1 MTADTTS
8 KAPLTPRIGR
18 IAKRGKAAG
27 GKGPRYAKAGYL
39 FVAPFMIAFTAMF
52 LVPLLYAAWFSLFRE
67 QMIGGNVFVGLEN
80 YTRAFTDPLL
90 LEGLGRVALFFLL
103 QVPLMLAFALLFA
116 LALDSGLL
124 RLAKTVR
131 LGIFLPYAVPSVVA
145 ALMWGFLYGPDFGP
159 IAQLADRI
167 GATAPDFL
175 GADLM
180 LGSIANIVFWEFT
193 GYNMILLYA
202 ALRAI
207 PTELYEAAS
216 VDGAGAW
223 RTAWSIKIP
232 LLRPAIVLCSIFSII
247 GSFQLFN
254 EPSVMRTLAPNVIV
268 ADYTPNLYAYN
279 LAFVGQEYNYAAAV
293 SFVLGFVIMAGS
305 YVFMLATNRRSRS

>member
-1 MTADTTS
+1 MSTDTADS
-8 KAPLTPRIGR
+8 APAAPITPRSGR
-18 IAKRGKAAG
+18 TAKRGKG
-27 GKGPRYAKAGYL
+27 GKGPRYARTGYL

-52 LVPLLYAAWFSLFRE
+52 LVPLAYAAWFSFFRE
-67 QMIGGNVFVGLEN
+67 QMIGGNVFVGFDN
-80 YTRAFTDPLL
+80 YTRAFSDPQLMA
-90 LEGLGRVALFFLL
+90 GLGRVALFFLI
-103 QVPLMLAFALLFA
+103 QVPLMMALALFFA
-116 LALDSGLL
+116 LALDSALL
-124 RLAKTVR
+124 RLARTVR
-131 LGIFLPYAVPSVVA
+131 LAIFMPYAVPSVVA

-159 IAQLADRI
+159 IAQLADKI

-175 GADLM
+175 GNLM
-180 LGSIANIVFWEFT
+180 LGSIANIVTWEFT

-207 PTELYEAAS
+207 PTELYEAAA
-216 VDGAGAW
+216 VDGAGPW

-232 LLRPAIVLCSIFSII
+232 LLRPALVLCMVFSVI

-254 EPSVMRTLAPNVIV
+254 EPSIMRTLAPNVIV

-305 YVFMLATNRRSRS
+305 YLFMLATNRRSRS

>member
-1 MTADTTS
+1 MSTDTADS
-8 KAPLTPRIGR
+8 ASAAPITPRSGR
-18 IAKRGKAAG
+18 IAKRGKG
-27 GKGPRYAKAGYL
+27 GKGPRYARTGYL

-52 LVPLLYAAWFSLFRE
+52 LVPLAYAAWFSFFRE
-67 QMIGGNVFVGLEN
+67 QMIGGNVFVGFDN
-80 YTRAFTDPLL
+80 YTRAFSDPQLMA
-90 LEGLGRVALFFLL
+90 GLGRVALFFLI
-103 QVPLMLAFALLFA
+103 QVPLMMALALFFA
-116 LALDSGLL
+116 LALDSALL
-124 RLAKTVR
+124 RLARTVR
-131 LGIFLPYAVPSVVA
+131 LAIFMPYAVPSVVA

-159 IAQLADRI
+159 IAQLADKI

-175 GADLM
+175 GNLM
-180 LGSIANIVFWEFT
+180 LGSIANIVTWEFT

-207 PTELYEAAS
+207 PTELYEAAA
-216 VDGAGAW
+216 VDGAGPW

-232 LLRPAIVLCSIFSII
+232 LLRPALVLCMVFSVI

-254 EPSVMRTLAPNVIV
+254 EPSIMRTLAPNVIV

-305 YVFMLATNRRSRS
+305 YLFMLATNRRSRS

>member
-1 MTADTTS
+1 MSADTAS
-8 KAPLTPRIGR
+8 EAPVAPGISRTAKGR
-18 IAKRGKAAG
+18 KG
-27 GKGPRYAKAGYL
+27 GKGPRYAKTGYL

-52 LVPLLYAAWFSLFRE
+52 LVPLAYAAWFSLFRE
-67 QMIGGNVFVGLEN
+67 QMIGGNVFVGIDN
-80 YTRAFTDPLL
+80 YTRAFTDPQLIA
-90 LEGLGRVALFFLL
+90 GLGRVALFFLI
-103 QVPLMLAFALLFA
+103 QVPVMMILALFFA
-116 LALDSGLL
+116 LALDSALL
-124 RLAKTVR
+124 RLSRTVR
-131 LGIFLPYAVPSVVA
+131 LAIFMPYAVPSVVA

-159 IAQLADRI
+159 LAQLADKI
-167 GATAPDFL
+167 GAAAPDFL

-180 LGSIANIVFWEFT
+180 LGSIANIVTWEFT

-202 ALRAI
+202 ALRAV

-216 VDGAGAW
+216 VDGAGPW

-232 LLRPAIVLCSIFSII
+232 LLRPAIVLCMVFSVI

-254 EPSVMRTLAPNVIV
+254 EPSIMRTLAPNVIV

-305 YVFMLATNRRSRS
+305 YLFMLATNRRSRS

>member
-1 MTADTTS
+1 MSADT
-8 KAPLTPRIGR
+8 APRAAAAPRT
-18 IAKRGKAAG
+18 AKG
-27 GKGPRYAKAGYL
+27 GKGPRYARTGYL
-39 FVAPFMIAFTAMF
+39 FVAPFMVAFTAMF
-52 LVPLLYAAWFSLFRE
+52 LVPLAYAAWFSLFRE
-67 QMIGGNVFVGLEN
+67 QMIGGNVFVGLDN
-80 YTRAFTDPLL
+80 YTRAFTDPRLIQ
-90 LEGLGRVALFFLL
+90 GLGRVGLFFLI
-103 QVPLMLAFALLFA
+103 QVPLMMALALFFA
-116 LALDSGLL
+116 LALDTALL
-124 RLAKTVR
+124 RLSRTIR
-131 LGIFLPYAVPSVVA
+131 LAIFMPYAVPSVVA

-159 IAQLADRI
+159 LAQLAERI

-180 LGSIANIVFWEFT
+180 LGSIANIVTWEFT

-216 VDGAGAW
+216 VDGAGPW

-232 LLRPAIVLCSIFSII
+232 LLRPAIVLCMVFSVI

-254 EPSVMRTLAPNVIV
+254 EPSIMRTLAPNVIV

>member
-1 MTADTTS
+1 MSADTAS
-8 KAPLTPRIGR
+8 KAPTPVKIGR
-18 IAKRGKAAG
+18 IAKRGKG
-27 GKGPRYAKAGYL
+27 GKGPRYAKTGYL

-52 LVPLLYAAWFSLFRE
+52 LVPLAYAAWFSLFRE
-67 QMIGGNVFVGLEN
+67 QMIGGNVFVGIDN
-80 YTRAFTDPLL
+80 YTRAFTDPQLIA
-90 LEGLGRVALFFLL
+90 GLGRVALFFLI
-103 QVPLMLAFALLFA
+103 QVPVMMVLALFFA
-116 LALDSGLL
+116 LALDSALL
-124 RLAKTVR
+124 RLSRTVR
-131 LGIFLPYAVPSVVA
+131 LAIFMPYAVPSVVA

-159 IAQLADRI
+159 LAQLADKV
-167 GATAPDFL
+167 GAAAPDFL

-180 LGSIANIVFWEFT
+180 LGSIANIVTWEFT

-207 PTELYEAAS
+207 PTELYEAAA
-216 VDGAGAW
+216 VDGAGPW

-232 LLRPAIVLCSIFSII
+232 LLRPAIVLCMVFSVI

-254 EPSVMRTLAPNVIV
+254 EPSIMRTLAPNVIV

-305 YVFMLATNRRSRS
+305 YLFMLATNRRSRS